1 MKRLFFIVLI
11 FLTNLLYGANFA
23 VLDFMA
29 DGVEHSLSSG
39 TYETF
44 VSNFKPAGFTLVS
57 KMKVR
62 KTADD
67 MGIQLSTATPQQM
80 KPLMDKLGVTHIVF
94 GKVSKM
100 KGEYVVSVRFIKA
113 GTPPDSAIAS
123 EEVHFTGSHVE
134 PVKTLAQNLAKKLKG
149 GKGGGGKA
157 SAKSARTK
165 NEVGVIYG
173 YLKVFPKDLGP
184 FPNDPESI
192 IDNIN
197 ASQQFG
203 YDTWRIPTENELALL
218 VSEGYIRSTKGY
230 MSDTESSGKLRLV
243 TDKKTAEELAAEAE
257 VERKAAEAREL
268 KRRRDEEERRRAE
281 EAEEAAKRER
291 YLRGRKINGLIWSD
305 RSSSEMDWS
314 SAKEYCEYMTEGGY
328 IDWRLPNI
336 DELRTL
342 LIADRVSNRCWV
354 SDRNNCLSADCW
366 SCSTCTQTGTQESDG
381 IGCSDWGTAYSDGR
395 YSRLGDGNV
404 WLWSSSTKSSNTDEA
419 WVVNFGKGNV
429 NTYNKL
435 KTNYVRCVR

>member
-11 FLTNLLYGANFA
+11 FLTNLLYAANFA

-243 TDKKTAEELAAEAE
+243 TDKKTVKELEAEAE
-257 VERKAAEAREL
+257 IERKAEEAV
-268 KRRRDEEERRRAE
+268 KRAE
-281 EAEEAAKRER
+281 
-291 YLRGRKINGLIWSD
+291 YLENRKIAGLIWSD
-305 RSSSEMDWS
+305 RSYDEMNWYR
-314 SAKEYCEYMTEGGY
+314 AKQYCNDLSEGGFT
-328 IDWRLPNI
+328 DWRLPTI
-336 DELRTL
+336 SELRKIIKNCYTTEEGGSCG
-342 LIADRVSNRCWV
+342 IKD
-354 SDRNNCLSADCW
+354 DCLSSESKCW
-366 SCSTCTQTGTQESDG
+366 DKSLCLTSCESIDKN
-381 IGCSDWGTAYSDGR
+381 WGFYSE
-395 YSRLGDGNV
+395 LGDDGSV
-404 WLWSSSTKSSNTDEA
+404 WLWSSSVRSDKLDEVWGVSFYRASISTDEKDA
-419 WVVNFGKGNV
+419 D
-429 NTYNKL
+429 
-435 KTNYVRCVR
+435 NYVRCVR

>member
-1 MKRLFFIVLI
+1 MKRLFFIALI
-11 FLTNLLYGANFA
+11 FLTNLLYAANFA

-29 DGVEHSLSSG
+29 DGVEHSLASG

-57 KMKVR
+57 KMQVR

-80 KPLMDKLGVTHIVF
+80 KPVMDKLGITHFVF

-149 GKGGGGKA
+149 GKGSGKA
-157 SAKSARTK
+157 SAKSAKTK

-197 ASQQFG
+197 ATQQFG

-218 VSEGYIRSTKGY
+218 VSEEYIKNAQGY
-230 MSDTESSGKLRLV
+230 MSDANESGKLRLV
-243 TDKKTAEELAAEAE
+243 TDKKTAAELAAEAE
-257 VERKAAEAREL
+257 VERKAEEARLAKEEE
-268 KRRRDEEERRRAE
+268 DEEDFMSEE
-281 EAEEAAKRER
+281 EAKKLYMEANAIKDENPEEAKEMLQTIINSVDPSSKR
-291 YLRGRKINGLIWSD
+291 YKK
-305 RSSSEMDWS
+305 
-314 SAKEYCEYMTEGGY
+314 AKE
-328 IDWRLPNI
+328 
-336 DELRTL
+336 L
-342 LIADRVSNRCWV
+342 LNEI
-354 SDRNNCLSADCW
+354 
-366 SCSTCTQTGTQESDG
+366 
-381 IGCSDWGTAYSDGR
+381 Y
-395 YSRLGDGNV
+395 
-404 WLWSSSTKSSNTDEA
+404 
-419 WVVNFGKGNV
+419 
-429 NTYNKL
+429 
-435 KTNYVRCVR
+435 

>member
-1 MKRLFFIVLI
+1 MKRLFFIAFI
-11 FLTNLLYGANFA
+11 FLTNLLYAANFA

-62 KTADD
+62 KTAED

-80 KPLMDKLGVTHIVF
+80 KPVMDKLGVTHIVF

-123 EEVHFTGSHVE
+123 EEVHFTGSHVG

-157 SAKSARTK
+157 SAKSAKNK

-230 MSDTESSGKLRLV
+230 MSDAESSGKLRLV
-243 TDKKTAEELAAEAE
+243 TDKKTAAELEAEAE
-257 VERKAAEAREL
+257 VERKAEEAREL
-268 KRRRDEEERRRAE
+268 KRRQEEEARRRAE
-281 EAEEAAKRER
+281 EAEEAAKLER
-291 YLRGRKINGLIWSD
+291 YLRGRKINDLIWSD
-305 RSSSEMDWS
+305 RSSGTMDWE
-314 SAKEYCEYMTEGGY
+314 SAKQYCENLYEGGFT
-328 IDWRLPNI
+328 DWRLPNI
-336 DELRTL
+336 DELRTT
-342 LIADRVSNRCWV
+342 IKNCYKTETGGECRVSEERG
-354 SDRNNCLSADCW
+354 CLSWKYCKNQYPD
-366 SCSTCTQTGTQESDG
+366 SCECEPVES
-381 IGCSDWGTAYSDGR
+381 YSGY
-395 YSRLGDGNV
+395 YSKLGDYNGIQ
-404 WLWSSSTKSSNTDEA
+404 LWSSSPQSDYPTHA
-419 WVVNFGKGNV
+419 WSVGFGKGDLPNAS
-429 NTYNKL
+429 YR
-435 KTNYVRCVR
+435 TNNYYVRCVR